1 MRHTDGK
8 SHIVGLL
15 NPNELGIYDMGGNVQ
30 EWVQDWYG
38 HYPGKAQK
46 NPKVAKKSDIG
57 KIIRGGCFS
66 NLPQYNKP

>member
-1 MRHTDGK
+1 
-8 SHIVGLL
+8 
-15 NPNELGIYDMGGNVQ
+15 MGGNVQ